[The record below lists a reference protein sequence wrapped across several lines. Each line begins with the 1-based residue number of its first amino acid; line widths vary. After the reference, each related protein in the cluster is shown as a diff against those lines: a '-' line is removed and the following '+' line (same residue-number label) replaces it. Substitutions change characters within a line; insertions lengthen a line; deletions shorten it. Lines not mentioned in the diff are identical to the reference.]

1 LLIIQLLSNIVH
13 PRPIDT
19 GYSCRSC
26 NLLFLVAIMASNP
39 PIIAFK
45 SNGSLDLQTRINRFL
60 TTLEPH
66 ARFFLAQG
74 RTHLDSLVERDKT
87 QNRALKPDK
96 TGWAGSTGFEG
107 ATSMVDGTNDADAE
121 ARASHISV
129 SAMSSVS
136 QRAGRV
142 ARMRDRNGNTAEAL
156 NAVAAQRQT
165 SGIKSKPKLKPRL
178 VGGPDTSSSPI
189 QPWKD
194 IRPKTPPAER
204 KEPESRMEPVVEIP
218 VVAPHPQDENNEA
231 DEQPHAG
238 EGKAGTSKKRKL
250 VVVGTSERHD
260 RNHVKKSRK
269 QENSIAKPKLVM
281 VVGRKGT
288 RGQEDQDAKPKKGIA
303 DKSKLSRENENSK
316 TEPKLALAT
325 GSSKTKPRP
334 LVDSSSKI
342 NSSTKPKETMNGKTL
357 LKQLGKT
364 GAENPSKNAPQLAE
378 DKAREESKSTYTPAC
393 PLLLSST

>member
-1 LLIIQLLSNIVH
+1 
-13 PRPIDT
+13 
-19 GYSCRSC
+19 
-26 NLLFLVAIMASNP
+26 MASNP

-87 QNRALKPDK
+87 QNRTLKPDK

-107 ATSMVDGTNDADAE
+107 TTSLVDGTNDANAE
-121 ARASHISV
+121 ARGSDISV

-165 SGIKSKPKLKPRL
+165 SGIKSKPKLKLPL
-178 VGGPDTSSSPI
+178 VGGPNTSSSPI

-194 IRPKTPPAER
+194 IRPKTLPVER
-204 KEPESRMEPVVEIP
+204 KEPDLRMEPVVEIP
-218 VVAPHPQDENNEA
+218 VIASHHQDENDRA
-231 DEQPHAG
+231 DEPSPAG
-238 EGKAGTSKKRKL
+238 EVQTGKSKKRKL
-250 VVVGTSERHD
+250 VIGGTSGRHD
-260 RNHVKKSRK
+260 QNDVKKSRK
-269 QENSIAKPKLVM
+269 QENKIAGPELVM
-281 VVGRKGT
+281 VIGREGT

-303 DKSKLSRENENSK
+303 DKSKLSKEYEDGK
-316 TEPKLALAT
+316 KIPKLALAT

-334 LVDSSSKI
+334 LVDSASKI
-342 NSSTKPKETMNGKTL
+342 NSSAKLKETMNGKTL

-364 GAENPSKNAPQLAE
+364 VAQNPSKRQNAPQLAE
-378 DKAREESKSTYTPAC
+378 DKAREESRSTYTPAC